1 MITSTHN
8 AKVYYVRSLQERAT
22 RYRERR
28 FLIEGVRLVEEALRA
43 GTIPT
48 LILYAPEQL
57 EATPRGRA
65 LSERLQRLA
74 GIAVSERVLAAA
86 ADTVT
91 PQGVVAVVPMP
102 EMTAEVEPVPRSGL
116 SLMLI
121 LDGLQDP
128 GNLGTILRSAWAAGL
143 SEVILTP
150 GTVDPYNPKVVRAGM
165 GAHFFLTIR
174 PETPWPQIAGRLA
187 GQPVWLAQPR
197 GGTPYDQVN
206 WQEAGGLIIG
216 SEARGSGPP
225 AGNIAT
231 GRVSIPLSRGVESL
245 NAATAA
251 SILLFEARRQQKRE

>member
-1 MITSTHN
+1 VITSTSN
-8 AKVYYVRSLQERAT
+8 ARVHYIRSLQERAT

-43 GTIPT
+43 GTMPS
-48 LILYAPEQL
+48 LILYTPEQL
-57 EATPRGRA
+57 VATPRGRA
-65 LSERLQRLA
+65 LAERLRRLE
-74 GIAVSERVLAAA
+74 GIEVSERVLAAA

-102 EMTAEVEPVPRSGL
+102 ELPAGAEADSRPGL
-116 SLMLI
+116 SLTLI

-143 SEVILTP
+143 NEVILTP

-187 GQPVWLAQPR
+187 GRPVWLAQPR
-197 GGTPYDQVN
+197 GGTPYDRVN
-206 WQEAGGLIIG
+206 WPEAGGLIIG

-245 NAATAA
+245 NAAAAA
-251 SILLFEARRQQKRE
+251 SILLFEARRQQERE